1 MSQLLVQ
8 QADINRAV
16 NQPHF
21 QSSSQSDDKLTINDL
36 VEMRKKG
43 FTPVLSSSDVI
54 ECEKNFHQAGQYRRI
69 CLSLLSKSSQDLIQN
84 LAKHPDLIDSML
96 DVFDAW
102 EERLKGQS
110 EILDTARARF
120 LVIAAYVNEEA

>member
-8 QADINRAV
+8 QADIKRAV

-36 VEMRKKG
+36 VEMGKKG

-84 LAKHPDLIDSML
+84 LAKHPDLIDSGIKETVDIL
-96 DVFDAW
+96 KKEGICTARELINGVW
-102 EERLKGQS
+102 EEVSL
-110 EILDTARARF
+110 
-120 LVIAAYVNEEA
+120 Y